1 MGLCYTMLILKN
13 PRYPEIEPIH
23 VEALADTG
31 AVHLC
36 IPEHIAI
43 QLKLEEYDKK
53 EVTVA
58 NGSKH
63 LVPYVG
69 PIETRFKNRVGLGGA
84 LVLGDQV
91 LLGAIPMEDMD
102 LVVIPRDR
110 KVDVNPGSPNVACS
124 IAK

>member
-13 PRYPEIEPIH
+13 PRYPEFEPIH

-63 LVPYVG
+63 LAG
-69 PIETRFKNRVGLGGA
+69 
-84 LVLGDQV
+84 
-91 LLGAIPMEDMD
+91 
-102 LVVIPRDR
+102 
-110 KVDVNPGSPNVACS
+110 
-124 IAK
+124 